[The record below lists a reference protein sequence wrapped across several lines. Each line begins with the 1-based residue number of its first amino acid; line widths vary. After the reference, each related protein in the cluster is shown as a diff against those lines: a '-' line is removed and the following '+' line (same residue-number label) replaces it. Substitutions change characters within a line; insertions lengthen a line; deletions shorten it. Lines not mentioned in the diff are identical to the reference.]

1 MLRRV
6 VCVLCTVLCALLVAG
21 APYIASNLPVP
32 PEGMAALP
40 YEGWSGVIRLR
51 VYQGFRTGTGSLV
64 PWLNSCL
71 STYEKRHSGVYVQV
85 ETVSL
90 QTFSTLSTDEVPPDM
105 VIFTP
110 GALDNASCLEKLDIS
125 AAGISEGLIEA
136 CIWNG
141 ECRAL
146 PLCYG
151 GYGILLNMDD
161 MPLLPTADEWGSAIS
176 AQYRAATRTK
186 KAHYAL
192 QVPGEGGWPDAA
204 RNLLGALPETGE
216 QMPPDYLNCSM
227 VKAWSD
233 FKNGIA
239 ACIPAS
245 QWHLRQLYLLDC
257 DGKAPNYTFYPSE
270 NGYTDQYFAAGV
282 VAGSSKDHA
291 ARSRVCRDIIGYL
304 MGEEAQSRL
313 SLALAMPARADMNL
327 YRNAGDMAALEAA
340 YTNAAK
346 FAPLFGE

>member
-1 MLRRV
+1 
-6 VCVLCTVLCALLVAG
+6 
-21 APYIASNLPVP
+21 
-32 PEGMAALP
+32 
-40 YEGWSGVIRLR
+40 
-51 VYQGFRTGTGSLV
+51 
-64 PWLNSCL
+64 
-71 STYEKRHSGVYVQV
+71 
-85 ETVSL
+85 
-90 QTFSTLSTDEVPPDM
+90 
-105 VIFTP
+105 
-110 GALDNASCLEKLDIS
+110 
-125 AAGISEGLIEA
+125 
-136 CIWNG
+136 
-141 ECRAL
+141 
-146 PLCYG
+146 
-151 GYGILLNMDD
+151 
-161 MPLLPTADEWGSAIS
+161 
-176 AQYRAATRTK
+176 
-186 KAHYAL
+186 
-192 QVPGEGGWPDAA
+192 
-204 RNLLGALPETGE
+204 
-216 QMPPDYLNCSM
+216 M

-327 YRNAGDMAALEAA
+327 YRNDGDMGALEAA

>member
-6 VCVLCTVLCALLVAG
+6 VCVLCTILCALLVVG

-125 AAGISEGLIEA
+125 AASISEGLIEA

-151 GYGILLNMDD
+151 GYGILLNTDD
-161 MPLLPTADEWGSAIS
+161 MPVLPTADEWGSAIS

-192 QVPGEGGWPDAA
+192 QAPGEGGWPDAA
-204 RNLLGALPETGE
+204 RSLLGALPETGE

-227 VKAWSD
+227 IKACRIS
-233 FKNGIA
+233 KTALRRAYRPVSGI
-239 ACIPAS
+239 
-245 QWHLRQLYLLDC
+245 
-257 DGKAPNYTFYPSE
+257 
-270 NGYTDQYFAAGV
+270 
-282 VAGSSKDHA
+282 
-291 ARSRVCRDIIGYL
+291 
-304 MGEEAQSRL
+304 
-313 SLALAMPARADMNL
+313 
-327 YRNAGDMAALEAA
+327 
-340 YTNAAK
+340 
-346 FAPLFGE
+346 